1 MKTREP
7 FSVWSNIVFLIP
19 LYLALVSGFLL
30 HGFLILLVFIFSTSF
45 HATKMEGPLWWSRRV
60 KLSGKQKVYF
70 WADIISAV
78 VLILYNLFIFWQKD
92 FPKEFFYCIPF
103 VIIGFY
109 FFFAPRT
116 FKYDTTQGLWHI
128 MAGIITIL
136 VVSS

>member
-92 FPKEFFYCIPF
+92 FPN
-103 VIIGFY
+103 
-109 FFFAPRT
+109 
-116 FKYDTTQGLWHI
+116 L
-128 MAGIITIL
+128 
-136 VVSS
+136 SSRSFLFQV